1 MTLTATSH
9 SPVAIHSMRGQRSTS
24 TEEGACSALHDMLDM
39 CWAVC
44 ERRQPH
50 LKAQSLEVTSP
61 QHKQPVSVS
70 YFTVVSESDCSC
82 TDGVQQPIVRVHKP
96 TKAFL
101 EGTLVFSSS
110 PSEHQAA
117 LFATLYQTVRPQD
130 CITDF
135 HFRVGNGILANCHSG
150 EQYYDPPGR
159 TWKPLILASQLR
171 VANV

>member
-1 MTLTATSH
+1 MCRAVVDEILQWLVTHIMCYHANHGCIDQNACARLPQDGNLSNLASVGTSH

-61 QHKQPVSVS
+61 QHKQPLSVS

-96 TKAFL
+96 RKAFL

-117 LFATLYQTVRPQD
+117 LFATL
-130 CITDF
+130 
-135 HFRVGNGILANCHSG
+135 
-150 EQYYDPPGR
+150 
-159 TWKPLILASQLR
+159 
-171 VANV
+171 